1 MRCWTAQGGSRRQRQ
16 LPAKL
21 VVYYVIAMAV
31 YMEASCEEVLR
42 CVVRG

>member
-1 MRCWTAQGGSRRQRQ
+1 M
-16 LPAKL
+16 
-21 VVYYVIAMAV
+21 VYYVIAMAV